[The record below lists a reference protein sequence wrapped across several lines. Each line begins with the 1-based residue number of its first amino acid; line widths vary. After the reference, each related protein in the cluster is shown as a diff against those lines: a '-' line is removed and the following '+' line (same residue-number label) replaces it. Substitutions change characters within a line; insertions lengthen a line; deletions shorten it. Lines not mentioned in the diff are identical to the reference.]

1 VEELQQIMQDKDLTL
16 QAKAIYIYFLQNSNG
31 EKSFKLKS
39 PSAIQN
45 ELGIGSHTYYS
56 HVHKLIDS
64 GYIKIQQTRNE
75 KNRYS
80 GVKCIFLNGGKENE
94 Q

>member
-1 VEELQQIMQDKDLTL
+1 MEELQQIMQDKDLTL
-16 QAKAIYIYFLQNSNG
+16 QAKAIYIYFLQSSNG
-31 EKSFKLKS
+31 ERSFKLKS
-39 PSAIQN
+39 PSEIQC
-45 ELGIGSHTYYS
+45 ELGIGSHAYYS
-56 HVHKLIDS
+56 HVHRLIDS

-80 GVKCIFLNGGKENE
+80 GVKCVFLYGGKENE

>member
-1 VEELQQIMQDKDLTL
+1 MEELQQIMQDKNLTL
-16 QAKAIYIYFLQNSNG
+16 QAKAIYIYFLQISNG
-31 EKSFKLKS
+31 ERSFKLKS
-39 PSAIQN
+39 PSEIQC
-45 ELGIGSHTYYS
+45 ELGIGSHAYYS
-56 HVHKLIDS
+56 HVHRLIDS

-80 GVKCIFLNGGKENE
+80 GVKCVFLYGGKENE